1 MIHNSAFKQFEFI
14 LLFIVFPLL
23 FLLKLLPISFL
34 IPILWMLSLYAFF
47 ILKRMKHQVNI
58 KLSQGIHFKGILVRF
73 FVLSLLFLILSYIYY
88 PQTFFDMLINESKLF
103 LLLLVLYP
111 LLSVI
116 PQEVLYRE
124 FFFKRYA
131 FKLHTNTQLL
141 LNALIFM
148 WAHMVFGNSVVF
160 GLTFIAGVLFA
171 HTYLKSRSFILVCV
185 EHTLY
190 GYLLFVSGL
199 GELFFQSGTLNL
211 LRTFF
216 E

>member
-1 MIHNSAFKQFEFI
+1 MIHNSIFKQFEFI

-58 KLSQGIHFKGILVRF
+58 KLSHGIHFKGILVRF
-73 FVLSLLFLILSYIYY
+73 FVLSLIFLILSYISY
-88 PQTFFDMLINESKLF
+88 PQTFFHMLINESKLF

-111 LLSVI
+111 FLSVI

-131 FKLHTNTQLL
+131 FKFHTNTQLL
-141 LNALIFM
+141 LNAFVFM
-148 WAHMVFGNSVVF
+148 WVHMVFENSVVLV
-160 GLTFIAGVLFA
+160 LTFIAGVLFA
-171 HTYLKSRSFILVCV
+171 HTYLKSRSFLLVCV